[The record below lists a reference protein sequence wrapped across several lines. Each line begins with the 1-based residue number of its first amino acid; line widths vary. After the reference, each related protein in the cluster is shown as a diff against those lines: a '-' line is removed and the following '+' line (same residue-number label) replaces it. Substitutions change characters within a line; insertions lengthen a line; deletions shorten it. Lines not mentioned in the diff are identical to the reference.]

1 MSTMERLFKL
11 MADRN
16 ASDLFVSVG
25 APINIKINGITVS
38 VNQQVID
45 VSGVY
50 VMLREILT
58 EGQFNEFEENW
69 ECNVGKIVPG
79 VGNFRISAF
88 RQRGGP
94 AFVVRY
100 IPSEIP
106 NFDTLSLPPVLKE
119 SVMERRGL
127 ILVVGSAGSGKST
140 TLTSMLDF
148 RNEQV
153 GGHILTVEDPIE
165 FIFRSKKSVVN
176 QRELGTDA
184 KDYATALRNALRQ
197 APDCIF
203 IGEIRDRQT
212 MSQALAYAQ
221 TGHLCLATLHANN
234 AYHSLS
240 RIISF
245 YPLEN
250 RPALLADL
258 SVSLKVIA
266 SQRLVRKVD
275 SGRVPA
281 VEVLINSRHIADMI
295 EKGDLDAVREAM
307 EQSLTPGSQT
317 FEQALYSL
325 FKTGVISQQEALSNA
340 DSANNLQW
348 LINNASDGAKLKESI
363 AKPMEGEQTA
373 SGATF
378 SEFTLTVG

>member
-38 VNQQVID
+38 VNQQIMD
-45 VSGVY
+45 ASGIY
-50 VMLREILT
+50 SMLREILT
-58 EGQFNEFEENW
+58 EAQFTELEVEW
-69 ECNVGKIVPG
+69 ECNVAKVMPG
-79 VGNFRISAF
+79 IGNFRISAF
-88 RQRGGP
+88 HQRGGP

-100 IPSEIP
+100 VPADIPA
-106 NFDTLSLPPVLKE
+106 FDTLNLPSVLKE

-148 RNEQV
+148 RNENS
-153 GGHILTVEDPIE
+153 GGHILTLEDPIE
-165 FIFRSKKSVVN
+165 FVFRSKKSVVN
-176 QRELGTDA
+176 QREIGTDA

-203 IGEIRDRQT
+203 IGEIRDRET
-212 MSQALAYAQ
+212 MAQALAYAQ

-240 RIISF
+240 RIINF

-250 RPALLADL
+250 RASLLADL

-266 SQRLVRKVD
+266 SQRLVRKAD

-281 VEVLINSRHIADMI
+281 VEVMINSRHVADMI

-317 FEQALYSL
+317 FEQALFDL
-325 FKTGVISQQEALSNA
+325 HKRGIITLAEALANA

-348 LINNASDGAKLKESI
+348 LINNASDGTKPKDSI
-363 AKPMEGEQTA
+363 AKPMEGEQTS